1 MRRSAAA
8 ETIGRWRVPIAV
20 TVALLAAALAVG
32 PALAGP
38 GRSAIDSDRGSGVFG
53 TWTQDRHGLPAY
65 DYTLDQNVDPR
76 AEQPELNGNNANW
89 SQLGNDAI
97 VANAYNHGYMQL
109 WSSARLYQWTNRYDP
124 ATDHYA
130 GGFGWLRLDDGR
142 VASTFYGDRPPGSRF
157 ERRFGPGYYRKSMRF
172 AGIDVVETTTTP
184 FGDDPAVVDEVRITN
199 RSDEVRRLT
208 WWEYWD
214 VNPWDETEDV
224 QRGLDAPA
232 LRGGDTLTVAQH
244 PTSIDSQPLTIF
256 LAAPESGIAGFETD
270 ASAFFG
276 SGGRVEPDA
285 VRADDPSSSIA
296 PPSATGAVGR
306 TMFATR
312 TPLRL
317 RPGRSV
323 TLRFVYGMAHPGEI
337 DGIVRRATRPADAAT
352 ASAGRWARWLPEIDL
367 GRRYRW
373 LARELTWDAYMT
385 RSSSLYE
392 EECGHHVITQGGYYQ
407 YGAGGQWAFRDPLQ
421 HLLPMIYADPKLARD
436 VLLYSLQQQEQGDGF
451 VAYGMGPMCRPME
464 LGTTNDFDFWL
475 IQAVAEYVLATRD
488 LGFLDRRVPYL
499 ERNGQGTVLEHLKLA
514 VDHQEGPPLG
524 LGPTGNYLMGTNGDW
539 SDFST
544 NILPATESVLVTAQL
559 AYAYP
564 LLAEVAELAGEDS
577 FARRLRRLGARNRR
591 QVAAE
596 WTPRGWL
603 KRGYYGEEPVGVG
616 SEYLEP
622 QPWAVLSGAL
632 DERRERKL
640 VASTERFLQGV
651 DAPAEINGPSR
662 IGISQSPAA
671 NDPDIDELDGVDG
684 VGDNNAVYVGGT
696 WYALNGPWIWALG
709 ELVGT
714 VPGAAERAFD
724 ELRRNTL
731 TAHATAFPDHWSG
744 VLHVDDAC
752 SSFYATAPER
762 CGIEFLLDQTDHA
775 YNGQITHQPAWGLL
789 AALRLAGIEPDRRG
803 YSFAPVLPLRR
814 YTIDLPRVGVAV
826 ERRRMSGYVRTESR
840 APLAL
845 RLDPPHHLDRRRT
858 RVLVDGRAV
867 PFRLRGGSAVV
878 KARPGSDHLVRW
890 RIETEG

>member
-1 MRRSAAA
+1 M
-8 ETIGRWRVPIAV
+8 
-20 TVALLAAALAVG
+20 TVALLATAVAVG

-38 GRSAIDSDRGSGVFG
+38 DRPAIDSERGSGVFG
-53 TWTQDRHGLPAY
+53 TWTQDRHGLPVY
-65 DYTLDQNVDPR
+65 DYTLDQNVDRR
-76 AEQPELNGNNANW
+76 AEQPELEGSNANW

-97 VANAYNHGYMQL
+97 MANAYNHGYVQL
-109 WSSARLYQWTNRYDP
+109 WSSARLYQWANRYDA

-142 VASTFYGDRPPGSRF
+142 VASTLYGDRPSSSRF
-157 ERRFGPGYYRKSMRF
+157 ERRFGPGYYRKRMRF
-172 AGIDVVETTTTP
+172 AGIEVIETTTTP

-199 RSDEVRRLT
+199 RTDEVRRLA

-224 QRGLDAPA
+224 QRGLDAPEVH
-232 LRGGDTLTVAQH
+232 GGDTMTVTQH
-244 PTSIDSQPLTIF
+244 PSAIDPRPQTIF
-256 LAAPESGIAGFETD
+256 LAAPDRKLSGFETD
-270 ASAFFG
+270 ASEFFG
-276 SGGRVEPDA
+276 SGGRAAPAA
-285 VRADDPSSSIA
+285 VRDDEASGSIA
-296 PPSATGAVGR
+296 PPSADGTVGR
-306 TMFATR
+306 AMFATR

-317 RPGRSV
+317 RPGRSA
-323 TLRFVYGMAHPGEI
+323 TLRFVYGMAHQGAI
-337 DGIVRRATRPADAAT
+337 DGIVRRVSRPADTAA
-352 ASAGRWARWLPEIDL
+352 ASARRWARWLPEVDL
-367 GRRYRW
+367 GRRHRW

-392 EECGHHVITQGGYYQ
+392 EECGHRVITQGGYYQ

-436 VLLYSLQQQEQGDGF
+436 VLLYSLQQQERGDGDI
-451 VAYGMGPMCRPME
+451 AYGMGPMCRPME

-499 ERNGQGTVLEHLKLA
+499 ERDGRGTVLEHLKLA
-514 VDHQEGPPLG
+514 VDHQESPPLG

-564 LLAEVAELAGEDS
+564 LLAAVAELAGERS
-577 FARRLRRLGARNRR
+577 FARRLRRLGARNRE
-591 QVAAE
+591 QVGAE
-596 WTPRGWL
+596 WTPRGWI
-603 KRGYYGEEPVGVG
+603 KRAYHGDDPVGVG
-616 SEYLEP
+616 AEYLEP

-640 VASTERFLQGV
+640 VAGTERFLQGV

-671 NDPDIDELDGVDG
+671 NDPEVDELDGVDG

-709 ELVGT
+709 ELAGT
-714 VPGAAERAFD
+714 VPDAAERAFD
-724 ELRRNTL
+724 ELKRNTL
-731 TAHATAFPDHWSG
+731 AAHATAFPDHWSG

-752 SSFYATAPER
+752 RSFYATAPER
-762 CGIEFLLDQTDHA
+762 CGIELLLDQTDHA
-775 YNGQITHQPAWGLL
+775 YNGQITHQPAWGLM

-803 YSFAPVLPLRR
+803 YSFEPVLPLRR
-814 YTIDLPRVGVAV
+814 YSIDLPRVGITV
-826 ERRRMSGYVRTESR
+826 ERRRMLGYVRTESR
-840 APLAL
+840 APLTL
-845 RLDPPHHLDRRRT
+845 RLDPPHRLDRRRT
-858 RVLVDGRAV
+858 RVLIDGRAV
-867 PFRLRGGSAVV
+867 RFRMRDGAAVV
-878 KARPGSDHLVRW
+878 NARPGSEQIVRW
-890 RIETEG
+890 RIETQGRSR